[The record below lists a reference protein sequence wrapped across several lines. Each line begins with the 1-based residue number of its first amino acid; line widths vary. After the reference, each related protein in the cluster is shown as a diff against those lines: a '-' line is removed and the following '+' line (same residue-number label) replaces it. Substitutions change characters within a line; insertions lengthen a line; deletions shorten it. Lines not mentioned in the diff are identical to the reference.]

1 METPRASL
9 PLSVL
14 VINALED
21 RDIILLEHLAA
32 QTYESL
38 MAVPNLGEKTLE
50 ELRAAFTA
58 LGLPSPAWKRPRS
71 AKSRSR
77 RK

>member
-1 METPRASL
+1 METPLASL
-9 PLSVL
+9 PLSVR
-14 VINALED
+14 VINTLED